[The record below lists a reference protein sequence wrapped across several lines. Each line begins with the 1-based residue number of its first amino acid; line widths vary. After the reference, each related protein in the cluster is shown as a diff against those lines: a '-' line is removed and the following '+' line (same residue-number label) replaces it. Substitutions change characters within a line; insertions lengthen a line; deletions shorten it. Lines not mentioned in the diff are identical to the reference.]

1 VSLFVLVGGWPGAG
15 GPVDVPALAGR
26 IRAL

>member
-1 VSLFVLVGGWPGAG
+1 VSLFVLVGGRPGAG
-15 GPVDVPALAGR
+15 GPVDVPALPER

>member
-1 VSLFVLVGGWPGAG
+1 VSLFVLVGGWPGSD
-15 GPVDVPALAGR
+15 GPVDVPALARR